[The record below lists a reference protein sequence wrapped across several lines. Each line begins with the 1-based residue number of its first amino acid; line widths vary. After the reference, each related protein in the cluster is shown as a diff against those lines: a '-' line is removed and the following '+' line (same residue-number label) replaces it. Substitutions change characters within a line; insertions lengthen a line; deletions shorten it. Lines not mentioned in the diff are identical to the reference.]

1 MKSTLTAVLLLL
13 VGVMFALPSSFGVAE
28 KAITELEY
36 AWAGA
41 QKDGMADVVDPMLAG
56 SFITTDADAQTSGK
70 TQLRTNLK
78 GGKWEQNGISDV
90 KVPAYGDAAV
100 AAGAWRGKGVEGDG
114 TKIDRSERWTDTSVK
129 TGNGK
134 WQ

>member
-41 QKDGMADVVDPMLAG
+41 QKDGKADVVDPMLAE
-56 SFITTDADAQTSGK
+56 SFINTDADGHDHGATDYDWA
-70 TQLRTNLK
+70 LRHRP
-78 GGKWEQNGISDV
+78 GRHQHFCG
-90 KVPAYGDAAV
+90 
-100 AAGAWRGKGVEGDG
+100 
-114 TKIDRSERWTDTSVK
+114 RS
-129 TGNGK
+129 
-134 WQ
+134 